1 MTFPNPAQRAIIDHL
16 QGGLVVTAPAGTG
29 KTRVLAA
36 RIVNAVQRGM
46 ADPSRVLCLTFTN
59 RAAEEMRKALRDT
72 GATWA
77 REVAVRTFHELCA
90 YLLRAEAREI
100 GLPAD
105 FVIYDDEDA
114 QELVREVFDIK
125 RATAD
130 QKARNQLTQKLY
142 ADLVDAKQ
150 DAGADLLSL
159 RFPAASVAERVFARL
174 GSPERVAQA
183 IRYQRALEQ
192 RHALDFGDLVYFARA
207 MLLDRPDIFDRWSR
221 RFDLIQIDEMQ
232 DTHPAE
238 YEIARVLARR
248 SGNLAMIG
256 DLAQT
261 IYGWRGSQPAE
272 VLAAFARDFSPARF
286 TLVENYRAT
295 RALLKAADSFAR
307 GCNGLDGRYTP
318 LVPAPECEPG
328 ELGLGG
334 PGRER
339 RGASQPKG
347 LWADRHPHPHK
358 RAGRVR
364 P

>member
-1 MTFPNPAQRAIIDHL
+1 
-16 QGGLVVTAPAGTG
+16 
-29 KTRVLAA
+29 
-36 RIVNAVQRGM
+36 
-46 ADPSRVLCLTFTN
+46 VLCLTFTN

-77 REVAVRTFHELCA
+77 REVAVRTFHGLCA
-90 YLLRAEAREI
+90 YLLRAESREI

-114 QELVREVFDIK
+114 QEVVREVFDIK

-130 QKARNQLTQKLY
+130 QKARNRLTQKLY

-150 DAGADLLSL
+150 DAGAELLSL
-159 RFPAASVAERVFARL
+159 RFPAAPIAERIFARL

-192 RHALDFGDLVYFARA
+192 RHALDFGDLVFFSRA
-207 MLLDRPDIFDRWSR
+207 MLLDRPDILDRWSR
-221 RFDLIQIDEMQ
+221 RYDFIQIDEMQ

-238 YEIARVLARR
+238 YEIAHVLARR

-261 IYGWRGSQPAE
+261 IYGWRGSKPAE
-272 VLAAFARDFSPARF
+272 VLAAFEHDFAPVRF
-286 TLVENYRAT
+286 TLRENYRAT
-295 RALLKAADSFAR
+295 RTLLKAADSFAR
-307 GCNGLDGRYTP
+307 GCNGLNGRYTP

-328 ELGLGG
+328 QAVEIA
-334 PGRER
+334 PREDEASEALWI
-339 RGASQPKG
+339 GARLSS
-347 LWADRHPHPHK
+347 
-358 RAGRVR
+358 RAVMQSC
-364 P
+364 